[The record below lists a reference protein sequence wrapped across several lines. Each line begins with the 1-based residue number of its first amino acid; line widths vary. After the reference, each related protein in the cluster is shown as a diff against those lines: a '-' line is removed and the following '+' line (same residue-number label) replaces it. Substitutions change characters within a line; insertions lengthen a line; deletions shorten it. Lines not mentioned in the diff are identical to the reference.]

1 MHTTQ
6 VFVCV
11 LEVRTW
17 RPVAARVSVQDG
29 VGLEL
34 RQLIERET
42 VTTGMYEWAFL
53 ACSLVA
59 IL

>member
-6 VFVCV
+6 VVVCN
-11 LEVRTW
+11 LYTRTW

-29 VGLEL
+29 VGLEP
-34 RQLIERET
+34 RQLIEREM
-42 VTTGMYEWAFL
+42 VATGMYAWVSL
-53 ACSLVA
+53 ARSLIA